1 MTPPLRTAAVL
12 GGGAVGQVLAAALRR
27 LDLRIVLLWNRT
39 EQRGWETELER
50 VREAALVFLTVSD
63 SAVEPLCHR
72 IAGLVGP
79 GQLVVHCAG
88 ALPLEALSSALD
100 AGARTGSL
108 HPLRAIPRGSGPGIL
123 RDAAAGVAASDSTAR
138 EALDSL
144 ARSLGMSPIP
154 VSNDARPLYHA
165 AAVLAAAGQVA
176 LFSRAVKA
184 FQDATGAPEP
194 LARSA
199 LLPLA
204 QGALAVLEHLDP
216 SEALTGP
223 VARGD
228 APTVAAHRKA
238 LEGET
243 LRLYDELTRAM
254 LRLRPSA
261 EIEALLRIPPAAAR
275 SAEDRGSRSSPPRP
289 PPPKAARPSAS
300 SRSPARR
307 APPSGRRRRGRAP
320 RRKR

>member
-1 MTPPLRTAAVL
+1 MTPAPRTAAVL
-12 GGGAVGQVLAAALRR
+12 GGGAVGQVLAAALRSAGIR
-27 LDLRIVLLWNRT
+27 VVLQWNRT
-39 EQRGWETELER
+39 GQRGWETELDG

-63 SAVEPLCHR
+63 PAVEPLCR
-72 IAGLVGP
+72 QIAGLVGP
-79 GQLVVHCAG
+79 GHLVAHCAG
-88 ALPLEALSSALD
+88 ALSLDALSSARE

-108 HPLRAIPRGSGPGIL
+108 HPLRAIPRGSGAGIL

-138 EALDSL
+138 EELDAL

-154 VSNDARPLYHA
+154 VSDEARPLYHA
-165 AAVLAAAGQVA
+165 AAVLAAAGEVA
-176 LFSRAVKA
+176 VFSRALEA

-194 LARSA
+194 IARSA

-204 QGALAVLEHLDP
+204 QGALAALEHRDP
-216 SEALTGP
+216 SDALTGP

-228 APTVAAHRKA
+228 ARTVAAHREA
-238 LEGET
+238 LDEES

-254 LRLRPSA
+254 LRVRPSS
-261 EIEALLRIPPAAAR
+261 EIEALLKTRPAAGR
-275 SAEDRGSRSSPPRP
+275 SGEARGSRSSPPRP
-289 PPPKAARPSAS
+289 PPPPAARPSAS

-307 APPSGRRRRGRAP
+307 APPSGPRRRGPAP

>member
-12 GGGAVGQVLAAALRR
+12 GGGAVGQVLAAALRAAGIR
-27 LDLRIVLLWNRT
+27 PVLLWNRT
-39 EQRGWETELER
+39 EQRGWDTELEGL
-50 VREAALVFLTVSD
+50 REAAVVFLTVSD
-63 SAVEPLCHR
+63 PAVEELCRR

-88 ALPLEALSSALD
+88 ALSLDVLSSALG

-138 EALDSL
+138 EALDAL

-154 VSNDARPLYHA
+154 VSNDARALYHA

-176 LFSRAVKA
+176 LFSRAVQA

-194 LARSA
+194 LARAA

-204 QGALAVLEHLDP
+204 QGALSVLEHRDP
-216 SEALTGP
+216 GEALTGP

-228 APTVAAHRKA
+228 ARTVAAHREA
-238 LEGET
+238 LDEET

-254 LRLRPSA
+254 LRLRPSP
-261 EIEALLRIPPAAAR
+261 EMEALLRTRPAAAR
-275 SAEDRGSRSSPPRP
+275 SVADRGSRSSPPRP
-289 PPPKAARPSAS
+289 PPPPAARPSAS

-307 APPSGRRRRGRAP
+307 APPPGPRRRGRAP